1 LPCGPRIAEEKESV
15 FPDPSRFKSAWWPRQ
30 RRGKLE
36 GGGCGGVVV
45 KAEGVLGVVYKVGE
59 VIQVWVR
66 KGGVF
71 GGVAVKAEGV
81 LGVVYEV
88 GHVMQV

>member
-1 LPCGPRIAEEKESV
+1 M
-15 FPDPSRFKSAWWPRQ
+15 
-30 RRGKLE
+30 
-36 GGGCGGVVV
+36 V